1 MRAIACL
8 FLAHLVLSGQVCRFS
23 VAGVNR
29 NRRVTGD
36 IAAECPDPLHTA
48 PFGNWGATSNF
59 GPKRNGHQFQG
70 WCHDTRIC
78 DNAGNC
84 RKVCRD
90 GWYEWNTCT
99 TDSLFRAP
107 NCTLYN
113 SAECTEQ
120 VSTMDV
126 NVLGTQNFD
135 VPVACPST
143 SNGSSFDRGGCAEVP
158 DYTRTDNFI
167 SLYEL
172 DPITGDELIQS
183 LYFPAIQVP
192 LKCTPWGCPPTGSE
206 WANPIG
212 WDSPSTPAKVFAEMA
227 IVVNSGTFVDSAG
240 ACRIP
245 ALNLRAV
252 SSASFLPGTLADGS
266 IATAFAGNLVMGE
279 FTATTLSLPTTLGGL
294 QVRVTDAAGSTRN
307 AGLLYAGPAQLNFVL
322 PGGMSEGR
330 ATINVVAGNAVRAT
344 GVVDIAR
351 VQPALFSADA
361 TGLGQ
366 AAAVGIQIGPNNEQ
380 VPVDLYQC
388 TESGCE
394 AKPLQAREQN
404 VLVLFGTG
412 IRNRRTP
419 GDVRVTVGGVPV
431 DVLYAGPQPT
441 YIGLDQVNV
450 LLPKDFPVTG
460 VATVRLT
467 VEGRIA
473 NAVTVLLQ

>member
-1 MRAIACL
+1 M
-8 FLAHLVLSGQVCRFS
+8 LSGQVCRFS
-23 VAGVNR
+23 IAGVNR
-29 NRRVTGD
+29 NRRVIGE

-59 GPKRNGHQFQG
+59 GPKRNGRQFDG

-78 DNAGNC
+78 DNSGNC
-84 RKVCRD
+84 RNVCRD

-99 TDSLFRAP
+99 THSLFRAP

-120 VSTMDV
+120 VSTTDV
-126 NVLGTQNFD
+126 NVLGTQTFD

-143 SNGSSFDRGGCAEVP
+143 STGSSFDRGGCADVP
-158 DYTRTDNFI
+158 DYTRTDNFM

-172 DPITGDELIQS
+172 DPLTGDELIQS
-183 LYFPAIQVP
+183 LYFPAISVP
-192 LKCTPWGCPPTGSE
+192 LRCTPWGCPPTGSE
-206 WANPIG
+206 WVNPIR
-212 WDSPSTPAKVFAEMA
+212 WDSPATPAKVFAEMA
-227 IVVNSGTFVDSAG
+227 IAVNSGTFVDSAG

-279 FTATTLSLPTTLGGL
+279 FTAATLSLPATLGGL
-294 QVRVTDAAGSTRN
+294 QVRVIDAAGVTRN

-330 ATINVVAGNAVRAT
+330 ATINVAAGNSVRAT

-361 TGLGQ
+361 TGLGP
-366 AAAVGIQIGPNNEQ
+366 AAALGIRIGPNNEQ
-380 VPVDLYQC
+380 TPVDLYQC
-388 TESGCE
+388 TAAGCE
-394 AKPLQAREQN
+394 AKPLQVRERN

-412 IRNRRTP
+412 IRNRRAQ
-419 GDVRVTVGGVPV
+419 DEVKVTVGGVPV
-431 DVLYAGPQPT
+431 DVLYAGAQPT
-441 YIGLDQVNV
+441 YAGLDQVNV
-450 LLPKDFPVTG
+450 LLPEDFPVTG
-460 VATVRLT
+460 ITTVRVT

-473 NAVTVLLQ
+473 NTVTVLLQ